1 MANADDG
8 AVDVDSDGDTESQ
21 SGDWTPS
28 MAGAPSP
35 SLISASASVPP
46 NSTALEH
53 EHEHY
58 AEHHEY
64 EYEDEDEKFD
74 LDRPSP
80 VRSLGSMANRPAPGR
95 SVLRRRNSRGNIIPS
110 AHLTPNRNL
119 PSRHRH
125 LVFAPGTAWAP
136 SEAST
141 KRIDEE
147 VQLGLK
153 LRARTRRFMQI
164 AAARFGPEWQEGRR
178 EGEGLVQQL
187 LRESQENEEREERER
202 ERLERAAQSNDALA
216 SSSALVFAPI
226 PAPVP
231 APAPA
236 SGPQADEASISSTTS
251 SSASSQV
258 QAPVSITGTTATSS
272 RSRSRWGLDSAYHS
286 AYNVG
291 NQSHRAPAPAPVPAP
306 VPASTLRTR
315 GASSTSPTSA
325 TGSSMPAAAPV
336 PAAVSVSAWAPAPAA
351 SLQAFGPRLQAV
363 YDQRDLLALGIN
375 TDAVTSSRRIPSRAR
390 APLDRQYAHLDV
402 THPQPQRRYNAG
414 AWRHQDRSMVNPTK
428 HRPLKRMYAALDID
442 DADAIQEQQQNEE
455 ALRYAARRRMDADA
469 AAAFT
474 AGTRL
479 TVDEHVSR
487 ARLRESLVRG
497 RRGNLEYNARLQAQA
512 DRHNPRP
519 VIRHTSIEDLLN
531 GVPPVVA
538 PSPRP
543 DPGGLS
549 RSLGLSLRSFPGFPA
564 PVPAHVSYVPRTKAE
579 RDAADIERPD
589 LEMKKRMRKER
600 ERERAQIEEDVR
612 RNIAQQAEEAARMM
626 DDEAKRKR
634 QEEEE
639 REEEEDRERAAAWAE
654 EQQVLHSMS
663 LPADRSP
670 KRRGEQ
676 SSSLPPSSPPTPSS
690 SSPARHRPRA
700 PVAKDEDVLE
710 DTAEQITLRVL
721 ASDPDNDPIAQ
732 ATAWASIIAQG
743 AQPASISAGGNWSQ
757 GSAFAGPSMSA
768 VQRRQKSQQQEQ
780 EDEEDDENL
789 EVPILTSGNTPSP
802 PPRVVTPEL
811 VLDEDENPF
820 LVPKAQAQAQVG
832 AEPDVSDWD
841 QVQVIGQARALA
853 SAHGTRVPFAVL
865 AEHDP
870 TPDMSLSHYPESSD
884 EDNVAAQVIDTA
896 NVDDDT
902 ALPRSP
908 STGPFMTSDHSPT
921 RISRSRHSSRASVA
935 LRQQTANSSSPN
947 NATAAAS
954 AGGPERTLTR
964 RTNGTMALRD
974 RTPYGRVRR
983 RGSAG
988 TLAHTPA
995 PAAAPTSPPVP
1006 VVATVVAVATVT
1018 NTTATVP
1025 VGPQTRRRT
1034 RSTQS
1039 NADAA
1044 TTTPAP
1050 APVAIV
1056 APVAPAQRRA
1066 RARRQSQTQQQVQ
1079 TQAQSQQQAQSL
1091 AQTQPQMLA
1100 EAEARE
1106 RPLRRKGSDGEVKA

>member
-216 SSSALVFAPI
+216 SSSAPA

-231 APAPA
+231 THA
-236 SGPQADEASISSTTS
+236 SGPQADEPSTSSTILS
-251 SSASSQV
+251 SPSSQV
-258 QAPVSITGTTATSS
+258 PAPVSTTGATATSS
-272 RSRSRWGLDSAYHS
+272 RSRSRWGLGSAYHS

-291 NQSHRAPAPAPVPAP
+291 NQSHRAPAPAPA
-306 VPASTLRTR
+306 PASTLHTKH
-315 GASSTSPTSA
+315 AFNTSSTSA
-325 TGSSMPAAAPV
+325 TRSSTPAAAPV

-414 AWRHQDRSMVNPTK
+414 AWRHQDGTMVNPAK

-455 ALRYAARRRMDADA
+455 AVRYAARRRMDADA

-732 ATAWASIIAQG
+732 ATAWVSIIAQG

-757 GSAFAGPSMSA
+757 GSAVAGPSMSA
-768 VQRRQKSQQQEQ
+768 VQRRQESQQQEQ
-780 EDEEDDENL
+780 EQEEDDENL

-820 LVPKAQAQAQVG
+820 LVPEAQAQAQVE
-832 AEPDVSDWD
+832 AEPEVNGWD
-841 QVQVIGQARALA
+841 QVHAVGQARALA
-853 SAHGTRVPFAVL
+853 SAHSTRVPFAVL

-884 EDNVAAQVIDTA
+884 EENAAVEVIDTA
-896 NVDDDT
+896 HVDDT

-921 RISRSRHSSRASVA
+921 RISRSRHSSRASVIS
-935 LRQQTANSSSPN
+935 RQQRANSSSPN
-947 NATAAAS
+947 TATAAAS
-954 AGGPERTLTR
+954 ARGPERTQTR

-974 RTPYGRVRR
+974 RTPYGRAGR
-983 RGSAG
+983 RGSAD
-988 TLAHTPA
+988 TLVPTPA
-995 PAAAPTSPPVP
+995 PAVVPAPPPVP
-1006 VVATVVAVATVT
+1006 VIATVVAVATVT
-1018 NTTATVP
+1018 TTTATVP
-1025 VGPQTRRRT
+1025 VDPQTRRRT
-1034 RSTQS
+1034 RGTQS

-1044 TTTPAP
+1044 TTTPGP
-1050 APVAIV
+1050 ATVATV

-1066 RARRQSQTQQQVQ
+1066 RARRQPQTQQQVQ
-1079 TQAQSQQQAQSL
+1079 TRAQSQQQAQ
-1091 AQTQPQMLA
+1091 PQMLVQ
-1100 EAEARE
+1100 AEARE